1 MSSILS
7 SLILI
12 TLGLSIN
19 KERKPRLGDLCLNG
33 MLAAVY
39 ISFVALALNFFFP
52 LSKNINTIFIILI
65 FIFFFYKKINNY
77 KNIII
82 LSILSGLISFVLL
95 NLSNIYRPDAGLYH
109 IPYIATL
116 NENKIIIGLAN
127 IHFRYGHTSIIQ
139 YISAIYNNH
148 IFDAKGISL
157 PTASIFSLFFLYL
170 IFEIRNYFKINVI
183 YTIFILL
190 TFVYLI
196 IGYGRYT
203 EFGNDVIAHLY
214 LFLVYCIFLK
224 NFNNK
229 KDDIA
234 LINKIFLLSIFA
246 FMQKASMIFLLLVP
260 IYCFYFLKQKI
271 KIINFSNIFA
281 SVFIIFFLIK
291 NILISGCLIY
301 PISITCSDKLPWY
314 SHTEKSISA
323 KIQGLDNHAWTKGW
337 PDLEDKSIGQENFV
351 KNFNWLSTW
360 TKEHG
365 LKILLKIS
373 IFFFFIGLFF
383 YLIRTKENIF
393 YNTIVALNV
402 TKNIYVL
409 LFVSFFGSIAW
420 FLRFPVFRYGSS
432 YLISL
437 IILLSICAFI
447 KNKNYDPKKE
457 NFKKTVNYFLVFM
470 IIIFCA
476 KNLTR
481 YTKKYDLSYNDY
493 PWPKIYYD
501 DTFNIRLVPQPIFIN
516 NKLAYYFAKDE
527 CHYAP
532 SPCTHL
538 KINNLDYYEKASY
551 KIFFLQNKKIK

>member
-19 KERKPRLGDLCLNG
+19 KVRKPELGDLCLNG
-33 MLAAVY
+33 LLAVVY
-39 ISFVALALNFFFP
+39 ISFVALVLNFFFP
-52 LSKNINTIFIILI
+52 LSKNLNTVLIILI
-65 FIFFFYKKINNY
+65 FILFFYKRINHY

-82 LSILSGLISFVLL
+82 LSIFSGLISFILL

-139 YISAIYNNH
+139 YISAIYNNQ

-170 IFEIRNYFKINVI
+170 VFEIRNYFKINAI
-183 YTIFILL
+183 YTIFLIL
-190 TFVYLI
+190 TFIYLI

-203 EFGNDVIAHLY
+203 EFGNDVTAHLY
-214 LFLVYCIFLK
+214 LFLVYCIFLR
-224 NFNNK
+224 NFDNK
-229 KDDIA
+229 KDDIS

-271 KIINFSNIFA
+271 RIINFSNIFA
-281 SVFIIFFLIK
+281 TVFIIFFLIK

-314 SHTEKSISA
+314 SHTEKLISA

-360 TKEHG
+360 IKKHG
-365 LKILLKIS
+365 LKILIKIS
-373 IFFFFIGLFF
+373 IFSFFIGLFF
-383 YLIRTKENIF
+383 YLIRTKKNLFYDSVIGLNIK
-393 YNTIVALNV
+393 Y
-402 TKNIYVL
+402 NIYVL
-409 LFVSFFGSIAW
+409 LFVSFFGSVSW

-437 IILLSICAFI
+437 IILLSILVFF
-447 KNKNYDPKKE
+447 KNKKSDPEKK
-457 NFKKTVNYFLVFM
+457 
-470 IIIFCA
+470 
-476 KNLTR
+476 
-481 YTKKYDLSYNDY
+481 
-493 PWPKIYYD
+493 
-501 DTFNIRLVPQPIFIN
+501 NI
-516 NKLAYYFAKDE
+516 
-527 CHYAP
+527 
-532 SPCTHL
+532 
-538 KINNLDYYEKASY
+538 
-551 KIFFLQNKKIK
+551 